1 MPFTDLKAL
10 YDQPPPAFGKEML
23 KHFAMDPAYVNLNNG
38 SYGTPPRAVLQAAF
52 DITTEIEANP
62 ERFHRFGYQERLKE
76 ARANIAGLIGAHQD
90 ECFLVNNATTGVG
103 TVLRNFEWEKDD
115 VIITFN
121 TSYSAMAN
129 QAQYLSDVPPH
140 PKVVVF
146 QLNFPTTFAS
156 IVSSFTSLLAS
167 PQAQVGPN
175 NKRVVVIDSI
185 ISNPGV
191 LLPWQELVKIAKDAG
206 VWTIVDAAHSIGQEL
221 DINLGEVQPDFWTSN
236 CHKWLYAKRSCAVL
250 YIPFRNQHIIKTTVP
265 TSNYYVALDKR
276 NGNPNLLE
284 QFEWLGTID
293 FAPFLSVNEAF
304 KFRAWLGGEH
314 KINAY
319 CHDIALKA
327 GKRLA
332 EILGTEVMDE
342 EGSQTLNMVNV
353 ALPLPTSLKWSN
365 ALYKRLNGALIE
377 DHNTYSA
384 WFFHNGKWWTRVSL
398 QVFNEVDE
406 VEVLGKAWLQV
417 SKDLVKDLE
426 DGTFKSE

>member
-1 MPFTDLKAL
+1 MTSATPSPHSFAPCAL
-10 YDQPPPAFGKEML
+10 RLLLAHVE
-23 KHFAMDPAYVNLNNG
+23 HRI
-38 SYGTPPRAVLQAAF
+38 GTSAER
-52 DITTEIEANP
+52 TTERQASSGRPTPNAAHIPFDTWKQDSRQDSRRPETYCDANSHRYPSSQTDRTKLSPSWSTTLGNVHPWIAIRRLRLCELFGCTSNPFERARRRATPLSP
-62 ERFHRFGYQERLKE
+62 EVRSRVSDRRSLWPQPLEVESMGPPSEH
-76 ARANIAGLIGAHQD
+76 
-90 ECFLVNNATTGVG
+90 
-103 TVLRNFEWEKDD
+103 
-115 VIITFN
+115 
-121 TSYSAMAN
+121 
-129 QAQYLSDVPPH
+129 LSDQAMH
-140 PKVVVF
+140 AT
-146 QLNFPTTFAS
+146 QN
-156 IVSSFTSLLAS
+156 S
-167 PQAQVGPN
+167 PGLSRPSW
-175 NKRVVVIDSI
+175 R
-185 ISNPGV
+185 
-191 LLPWQELVKIAKDAG
+191 
-206 VWTIVDAAHSIGQEL
+206 
-221 DINLGEVQPDFWTSN
+221 N

-265 TSNYYVALDKR
+265 TSNYYIALDKR

-332 EILGTEVMDE
+332 DHEILGTEVMDE

-384 WFFHNGKWWTRVSL
+384 WFFHSGKWWTRVSL